1 MDPLTATAGVSAE
14 GLRPGMSGHRNQ
26 EGSAI
31 SGVWQ
36 LLYRSAQAYE
46 METAD
51 LMKLLFDARSYNRE
65 NGITGL
71 LLHHDGEFMQLLE
84 GNRDEVSRIYRKIA
98 EDSRHRDVVVEIDAE
113 ASCRSFPAWQMGYA
127 EAPEMDGHPAL
138 AGAGSE
144 RDAVAMLRLLSAT
157 DVCAQRLLRFLEARA

>member
-1 MDPLTATAGVSAE
+1 M
-14 GLRPGMSGHRNQ
+14 
-26 EGSAI
+26 

-36 LLYRSAQAYE
+36 LLYRSVQAYE

-51 LMKLLFDARSYNRE
+51 LMKLLFDGRSFNRE

-71 LLHHDGEFMQLLE
+71 LLHHDGRFMQLLE
-84 GNRDEVSRIYRKIA
+84 GEQHEVQRLYRKIA

-113 ASCRSFPAWQMGYA
+113 ADRRLFPEWQMGYA
-127 EAPEMDGHPAL
+127 EAPEIDGHPAL

-157 DVCAQRLLRFLEARA
+157 DVCAQRLLHFLEARA

>member
-1 MDPLTATAGVSAE
+1 M
-14 GLRPGMSGHRNQ
+14 
-26 EGSAI
+26 

-36 LLYRSAQAYE
+36 LLYRSVQAYE

-51 LMKLLFDARSYNRE
+51 LMKLLFDARSFNRE

-71 LLHHDGEFMQLLE
+71 LLYHDGRFMQLLE
-84 GNRDEVSRIYRKIA
+84 GEQHEVHRLYRKIA
-98 EDSRHRDVVVEIDAE
+98 EDSRHRDVVVEIDAH
-113 ASCRSFPAWQMGYA
+113 ADRRLFPEWQMGYA
-127 EAPEMDGHPAL
+127 EAPEIDGHSAL

-157 DVCAQRLLRFLEARA
+157 DVCAQMLLQFLEERA